1 MNKRSNENFYK
12 SICNKYINTM
22 SKEVLLETNN
32 KVLHIFIEDE
42 YIELKENG
50 KINIQNYK
58 EYLDGDFNVDEY
70 DSYKDLYNSIIK
82 DEVINDIDDLG
93 LFNDNNNWN
102 FYITF
107 EELKEMGYAHKVK
120 YNYPLIEKYIID
132 DETDFYAY
140 FSLEQLKDFEESL
153 HLYYETDD
161 IDTNQW
167 GELYSKSN
175 TSFNHNIISLSE
187 GMIEYNDFI
196 SDYLISNYDLLLDNV
211 IAYFSENQIKNLMD
225 YGSDKD
231 EGLTSISSL
240 YKELMDKLNVKYANV
255 YTEDVSDGKYLT
267 TITFEND
274 SEIKIDTSA
283 WNGIKVVAENIESI
297 CENHKSLK
305 TKLKDNISKN
315 EMENDISY
323 C

>member
-1 MNKRSNENFYK
+1 MKKRSNENFYK
-12 SICNKYINTM
+12 SVCNKYINTM

-82 DEVINDIDDLG
+82 DEVINDIEQLG
-93 LFNDNNNWN
+93 LFDDNNNWN

-120 YNYPLIEKYIID
+120 YNYPLIEEYIID
-132 DETDFYAY
+132 DEDDFYDY
-140 FSLEQLKDFEESL
+140 FSLEQLNEFEETL
-153 HLYYETDD
+153 YLYYETED
-161 IDTNQW
+161 IDTNKW

-175 TSFNHNIISLSE
+175 KLFNYNIIALSE
-187 GMIEYNDFI
+187 GMI
-196 SDYLISNYDLLLDNV
+196 DYYDLVQDYRIKYKTYYDLSLDKV
-211 IAYFSENQIKNLMD
+211 IEYFRENYIKDLME
-225 YGSDKD
+225 YGSDRD
-231 EGLTSISSL
+231 EGLTPISSL
-240 YKELMDKLNVKYANV
+240 YKEIMDKLNIKYANV

-274 SEIKIDTSA
+274 SQIKIDTSA
-283 WNGIKVVAENIESI
+283 WNGIKVVTENVESI
-297 CENHKSLK
+297 YETYEKLQDKVEEN
-305 TKLKDNISKN
+305 SK
-315 EMENDISY
+315 ENYYDY
-323 C
+323 E